1 MVGLSVDW
9 RMARLPN
16 GLRLITIARPG
27 TPTVAV
33 RAYVRAG
40 SRYDAPPNGGAD
52 QLSSVEGPDGDPPT
66 GEPDTLERGPLRP
79 TRLPLGLAH
88 FTEHLLFKGTRS
100 HDQRELFAAVERLGG
115 VLDAGTTKQYVTL
128 CAVTP
133 RDGLTAGVD
142 VLAEILAEPALREE
156 DFWEEKLVVLDEIRR
171 AQDQQSVIFDL
182 FAETIWQRHPLRYPI
197 RGTLEGLH
205 NLEPASL
212 TSFYRQRY
220 VTGNALLA
228 VCGDI
233 EHAEV
238 RWLVEQRFASLPAGP
253 EQAPLPVEER
263 PLDEPRTA
271 HLAKEVQLTS
281 LLTGVPTVSMKHED
295 RSAIKVIERVLGMG
309 GSARLYQHLREEARL
324 VYSINTVTAHYEDV
338 GYFAVHTVCDPQN
351 LGAVQQAIFDEW
363 NRLRREGVSADE
375 LEAAKSNYAGTQ
387 ARRAETNLAV
397 ASIFGVQG
405 LLHRVE
411 TFDEAVARIDAVRRD
426 DVLRVARK
434 YLSLDRYVT
443 VTVGRQAD
451 T

>member
-9 RMARLPN
+9 RVARLPN
-16 GLRLITIARPG
+16 GLQLITIARPG

-40 SRYDAPPNGGAD
+40 SRYDA
-52 QLSSVEGPDGDPPT
+52 SPDGQVPPFYVQEQDADSPNARRDKAERPRSDPT
-66 GEPDTLERGPLRP
+66 H
-79 TRLPLGLAH
+79 LPLGLAH
-88 FTEHLLFKGTRS
+88 FTEHLLFKGTRT

-128 CAVTP
+128 LAVTP
-133 RDGLTAGVD
+133 RDGLTTAVD

-156 DFWEEKLVVLDEIRR
+156 DFWEEKLVVLKEIRR
-171 AQDQQSVIFDL
+171 AQDQQSVVFDL
-182 FAETIWQRHPLRYPI
+182 FAETIWQRHPLRYPL

-205 NLEPASL
+205 SLEPAPL
-212 TSFYRQRY
+212 VSFYRQRY
-220 VTGNALLA
+220 VAGNALLA

-233 EHAEV
+233 EHAQA
-238 RWLVEQRFASLPAGP
+238 RRLVEHSFASLRAGP
-253 EQAPLPVEER
+253 EQAPPPVEER

-271 HLAKEVQLTS
+271 HLDKEVQLTS
-281 LLTGVPTVSMKHED
+281 LLIGVPTVSVKHED

-309 GSARLYQHLREEARL
+309 GSARLYQHLREEAQL
-324 VYSINTVTAHYEDV
+324 VYSVNTVTAHYEDV

-351 LGAVQQAIFDEW
+351 LGAVQQAILDEW
-363 NRLRREGVSADE
+363 AKLRREGVSANE
-375 LEAAKSNYAGTQ
+375 LEAAKSNYAGRQ
-387 ARRAETNLAV
+387 ACRAETNLAV
-397 ASIFGVQG
+397 ASVLGVQG

-411 TFDEAVARIDAVRRD
+411 AFDEAVARIDAVTRD

-434 YLSLDRYVT
+434 YLRIDRYVA
-443 VTVGRQAD
+443 VTVGRQAE